1 MVDYLY
7 GMRALSILVLACL
20 AAAPAWSQTAM
31 TEAERQY
38 KACLTLVR
46 QKPGDAFES
55 AMSWRDQGGGLPAR
69 HCAALALIELKQYAV
84 AADRLDQLGEE
95 ASINQKNR
103 KELAPDL
110 FDQAGNAWILAGEG
124 RKAVASLD
132 AAIKMAPDVA
142 DYWVDR
148 ARAYQL
154 DGRTDKAMADLDR
167 ALSLDPQRDDT
178 YAYRASARR
187 QSGDAKGA
195 MDDVETALALNGR
208 NAEAHL
214 ERGHLR
220 FAAGDFVGARDDFI
234 QTALIAPGSPAAD
247 DAQAALEAMDVK
259 PGK

>member
-7 GMRALSILVLACL
+7 AMRALSIFVVSCL
-20 AAAPAWSQTAM
+20 AAAPALSQTAM

-38 KACLTLVR
+38 KSCLSLVR
-46 QKPGDAFES
+46 QKPADAFES

-69 HCAALALIELKQYAV
+69 HCAALALVELKQFAV
-84 AADRLDQLGEE
+84 AADRLDALGEE
-95 ASINQKNR
+95 ASAIQKNR
-103 KELAPDL
+103 KGLAPDL
-110 FDQAGNAWILAGEG
+110 FDQAGNAWILAEEG

-132 AAIKMAPDVA
+132 AAIKIAPDVA

-154 DGRTDKAMADLDR
+154 DGRTDRALADLDR
-167 ALSLDPQRDDT
+167 ALSLDPTRDDT

-220 FAAGDFVGARDDFI
+220 FAAGDFKGAREDFI
-234 QTALIAPGSPAAD
+234 QAALIAPGSPAAD
-247 DAQAALEAMDVK
+247 DAQAAIEAMDVK

>member
-1 MVDYLY
+1 LYL
-7 GMRALSILVLACL
+7 MRKLSILVLACL
-20 AAAPAWSQTAM
+20 VSAPALSQTPM

-46 QKPGDAFES
+46 QKPADAFES

-84 AADRLDQLGEE
+84 AADRLDALGEE
-95 ASINQKNR
+95 AGVTQRQR
-103 KELAPDL
+103 KDLAPEL

-124 RKAVASLD
+124 RKAVASLN
-132 AAIKMAPDVA
+132 AAIKLAPDVA

-154 DGRTDKAMADLDR
+154 DGNIERTIADLNH

-178 YAYRASARR
+178 YAYRAAARR
-187 QSGDAKGA
+187 ASGDAKGA

-220 FAAGDFVGARDDFI
+220 FNAGDFKGAREDFI

-247 DAQAALEAMDVK
+247 DAQAALEMMDVK